1 MMTTLKE
8 LNSQSEEQ
16 VTTALN
22 KCCVSVQWARL
33 MANQRPYTSTSD
45 LIAKAASIWY
55 SKCSK
60 EDYLQAFT
68 GHPKIGDVES
78 LKEKFAHTKEWA
90 GKEQAK
96 VDDANTDTL
105 LALKKANSEY
115 ESKFGYIFI
124 VSASGKSAEEMLAI
138 VQKRLLNPPEEE
150 LRIAMNEQHKITVI
164 RLIKLIEEVALDKS
178 LRSHITT
185 HALDTTKGLP
195 AAGMPVLLRG
205 IVSNKKMLL
214 SLGVTDTDGRVSD
227 LLPPGRILEIGQ
239 YEIEFDTASYQLKQG
254 QTSFYP
260 EVAITFTVADQ
271 GHYHIP
277 LLISPYGY
285 STYKGS

>member
-1 MMTTLKE
+1 MMTTLNE
-8 LNSQSEEQ
+8 LNAQNVEQ
-16 VTTALN
+16 VAAALN
-22 KCCVSVQWARL
+22 KCCVSVQWAKL
-33 MANQRPYTSTSD
+33 LADQRPFTSSSD

-55 SKCSK
+55 SKCGK
-60 EDYLQAFT
+60 EDYLEAFK

-96 VDDANTDTL
+96 VDDADMDTL
-105 LALKKANSEY
+105 LALKKANDEY
-115 ESKFGYIFI
+115 ESKFDYIFI

-138 VQKRLLNPPEEE
+138 VEKRLLNSPEEE
-150 LRIAMNEQHKITVI
+150 LHVAMNEQHKITVI

-185 HALDTTKGLP
+185 HGLDTRTGLP
-195 AAGMPVLLRG
+195 AAGLPVSLKQISG
-205 IVSNKKMLL
+205 NGKKLL
-214 SLGVTDTDGRVSD
+214 SIGVTNSDGRVSD
-227 LLPPGRILEIGQ
+227 LLPPGRNLEIGD
-239 YEIEFDTASYQLKQG
+239 YEMVFETASYQKTKGLN
-254 QTSFYP
+254 SFYP
-260 EVAITFTVADQ
+260 QVQITFSVTDK

-277 LLISPYGY
+277 LLISPYGF

>member
-1 MMTTLKE
+1 MMTTLNE
-8 LNSQSEEQ
+8 LNTQSEEQ
-16 VTTALN
+16 VTEALN
-22 KCCVSVQWARL
+22 KCCVSVKWAKL
-33 MANQRPYTSTSD
+33 LADQRPYTSSSD

-55 SKCSK
+55 SKCGK
-60 EDYLQAFT
+60 EDYLEAFK

-78 LKEKFAHTKEWA
+78 LKQKFAHTKEWA

-96 VDDANTDTL
+96 VDDADMDTL

-138 VQKRLLNPPEEE
+138 IQKRLLNLPEEE

-164 RLIKLIEEVALDKS
+164 RLIKLIEEVALEKN
-178 LRSHITT
+178 LKSHITT
-185 HALDTTKGLP
+185 HALDTAKGIP
-195 AAGMPVLLRG
+195 AVGLL
-205 IVSNKKMLL
+205 VSLKEITDSGKKLV
-214 SLGVTDTDGRVSD
+214 STGVTNSDGRVSD
-227 LLPPGRILEIGQ
+227 LLPPGRNLKIGE
-239 YEIEFDTASYQLKQG
+239 YEMVFETASYQKNNGLK
-254 QTSFYP
+254 SFYP
-260 EVAITFTVADQ
+260 QVQITFSITDK

-277 LLISPYGY
+277 LLISPYGF